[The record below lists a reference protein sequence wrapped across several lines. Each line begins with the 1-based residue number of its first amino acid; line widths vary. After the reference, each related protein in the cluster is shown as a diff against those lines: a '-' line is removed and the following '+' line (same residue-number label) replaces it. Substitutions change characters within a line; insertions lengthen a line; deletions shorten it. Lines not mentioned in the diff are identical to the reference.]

1 MQRTTSETCFNN
13 YHTPKRKGSFFPMT
27 MWKEDFVLHLKWA
40 VARCPTLA
48 VMGMFADV
56 IYGDKTVGAYA
67 WAFFNDGANKSTLQ
81 LLHIIKLMTPNQSIR
96 VKFYYYSAIY
106 FCAKKEKKYQKKEKK
121 KYELVLWRKIPI
133 KEFAAKENWEKNWEK
148 KERNLFRAST
158 NTYIYNSFSTMC
170 LFSQEYIVTLLKQGL
185 V

>member
-27 MWKEDFVLHLKWA
+27 MWKEDSVLHLKWA
-40 VARCPTLA
+40 AAPCPTLA

-106 FCAKKEKKYQKKEKK
+106 FCAKKRRNIRRKRKKIRACFMKNNLFYEEESPSKHLQQKKIEKKIEKK
-121 KYELVLWRKIPI
+121 RKRP
-133 KEFAAKENWEKNWEK
+133 F
-148 KERNLFRAST
+148 
-158 NTYIYNSFSTMC
+158 
-170 LFSQEYIVTLLKQGL
+170 
-185 V
+185 